1 MLKKS
6 FHIVLVACLSVL
18 LVFGSTAKEFVH
30 LFAQH
35 EDTTHRHEHVCP
47 PGEAHFEQEHHH
59 CSFLHFVLEPFAN
72 DAFVPRIIC
81 FTNDFQ
87 TAKNSLAQAKFIP
100 RSVDQICLRGPPAK
114 LV

>member
-1 MLKKS
+1 MFKKYL
-6 FHIVLVACLSVL
+6 HIILVACLSVL
-18 LVFGSTAKEFVH
+18 LIFGSTAKEFVH

-35 EDTTHRHEHVCP
+35 EDTVHTHEHICP

-72 DAFVPRIIC
+72 DAFVPQIIGLSSDI
-81 FTNDFQ
+81 FSVE
-87 TAKNSLAQAKFIP
+87 NSLVQAKFIP
-100 RSVDQICLRGPPAK
+100 RPIDHVCLRGPPSK